1 MTPIAEIVGGSLRW
15 HVPHDAYAVPVEY
28 LNGAHMLYA
37 VDAPQLD
44 QARTELHDALRGL
57 YTVLRDRYYG
67 RMPDEVQAAYD
78 KAGDL
83 LRRHPPGIKEQ
94 HD

>member
-1 MTPIAEIVGGSLRW
+1 MMTPIAEIVGGSLRW
-15 HVPHDAYAVPVEY
+15 HITNDSYSVPVEC
-28 LNGAHMLYA
+28 LSGVHMLYA
-37 VDAPQLD
+37 IDAPQLE

-83 LRRHPPGIKEQ
+83 LRRHQSPTREQ
-94 HD
+94 S